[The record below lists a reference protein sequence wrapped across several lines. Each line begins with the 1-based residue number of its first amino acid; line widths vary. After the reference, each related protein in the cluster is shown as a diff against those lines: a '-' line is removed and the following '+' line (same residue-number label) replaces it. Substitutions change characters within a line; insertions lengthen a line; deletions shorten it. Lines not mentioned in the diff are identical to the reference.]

1 MGATLKPSRSRS
13 KLIEAAETNAERLG
27 IVSEDM
33 EESSR
38 SAEARKR
45 KAGEMQML
53 TLNVPRDRYE
63 EYKRLFGGAG
73 YSLAKGTRMCLDF
86 IYRAIQSGDLD
97 LTESGIRE
105 SASSRLERK

>member
-1 MGATLKPSRSRS
+1 MGATLKPGKPRS
-13 KLIEAAETNAERLG
+13 KLMEAAESNAERLE
-27 IVSEDM
+27 IVSQDM

-38 SAEARKR
+38 TAESRKR

-53 TLNVPRDRYE
+53 TLNVPRDRYD

-73 YSLAKGTRMCLDF
+73 YSLAKGTRMCLDYIF
-86 IYRAIQSGDLD
+86 RAIQAGDLE

-105 SASSRLERK
+105 SASFRLKRK